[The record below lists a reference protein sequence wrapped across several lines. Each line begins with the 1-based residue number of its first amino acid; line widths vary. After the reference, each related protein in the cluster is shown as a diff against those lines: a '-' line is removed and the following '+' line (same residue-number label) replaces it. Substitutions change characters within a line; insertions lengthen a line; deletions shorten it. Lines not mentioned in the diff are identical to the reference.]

1 MKKERNSDLHE
12 ALQSI
17 INERKPATD
26 NWQQSVLATL
36 AEEKPRQVK
45 PRKIIWWRGVAAAA
59 AVAAVII
66 TATLLHKAP
75 QPESAS
81 TYSEVVIHAIEPK
94 NDPQPADEPLPPSEP
109 EEATATKPQPKLKPK
124 PETQPVPELIV
135 IVDTDYL
142 ADSNSPDPDSDLMP
156 DEWIESL
163 LASELTNRYISMI
176 SMLETEE
183 EETSNTPEL

>member
-12 ALQSI
+12 ALRSI
-17 INERKPATD
+17 INERKPSTD
-26 NWQQSVLATL
+26 NWQQSVFASL
-36 AEEKPRQVK
+36 AEEKPRQAK
-45 PRKIIWWRGVAAAA
+45 PRKTMWWRGVAAAV

-66 TATLLHKAP
+66 TATLLPEAP

-81 TYSEVVIHAIEPK
+81 TYSEVVIPAIEPEP
-94 NDPQPADEPLPPSEP
+94 DHQPIAESLPPSEF
-109 EEATATKPQPKLKPK
+109 EEATTTKPQPKPKPK
-124 PETQPVPELIV
+124 PEAQPVPELIV
-135 IVDTDYL
+135 IFDTDYL
-142 ADSNSPDPDSDLMP
+142 ADSNTPGPDGDLMP